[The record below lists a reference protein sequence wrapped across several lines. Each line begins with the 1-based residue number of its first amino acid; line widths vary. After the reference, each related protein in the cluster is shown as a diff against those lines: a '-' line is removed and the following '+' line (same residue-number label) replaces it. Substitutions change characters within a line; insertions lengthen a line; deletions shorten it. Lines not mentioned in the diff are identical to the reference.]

1 MKKLL
6 LLLTLSTL
14 LFSEARDRTGPYL
27 ALGGGYATLDD
38 NQRMQGR
45 VEDSYNINLIG
56 GAFINKYFSVELAGD
71 YYAKFNNAENENSTS
86 VYFIDAAAK
95 AHYPF
100 WRNRIDVYAAFGAGA
115 VFWKEQYNGGSEDD
129 RSSALR
135 GDIGIGYRVLETL
148 TLNLGYRRYFF
159 ILDDTTS
166 ALLTNGD
173 PEVIRYN
180 MQVSSAYVNIEVQF

>member
-14 LFSEARDRTGPYL
+14 LFSEAIDRTGPYL
-27 ALGGGYATLDD
+27 ALGGGHATLDD
-38 NQRMQGR
+38 DQRMQGD
-45 VEDSYNINLIG
+45 VKHSYNINLIG

-71 YYAKFNNAENENSTS
+71 YYGKFENADNDNSTS

-115 VFWKEQYNGGSEDD
+115 VFWKENVNGLSQDD

-135 GDIGIGYRVLETL
+135 AEAGIGYRFLRSL
-148 TLNLGYRRYFF
+148 TLNMGYRRYFF
-159 ILDDTTS
+159 SLDDTTG
-166 ALLTNGD
+166 ALLENGD
-173 PEVIRYN
+173 LEIIRYH
-180 MQVSSAYVNIEVQF
+180 MQIGSAYANIEVQF

>member
-1 MKKLL
+1 MKKLI

-27 ALGGGYATLDD
+27 SLGGGYATLDD
-38 NQRMQGR
+38 DERMQGN
-45 VEDSYNINLIG
+45 VEDTYNINLIG

-71 YYAKFNNAENENSTS
+71 YYATFNSSENQNSTR
-86 VYFIDAAAK
+86 VYFIDAATK
-95 AHYPF
+95 VHYPF

-115 VFWKEQYNGGSEDD
+115 VFWKENINGVGAND

-135 GDIGIGYRVLETL
+135 GDIGIGYRVLESL

-159 ILDDTTS
+159 ILDDTTGT
-166 ALLTNGD
+166 LLDNGD

-180 MQVSSAYVNIEVQF
+180 MQVSSAYANIEVQF

>member
-1 MKKLL
+1 MKKVL

-14 LFSEARDRTGPYL
+14 LFSEAIDRTGPYL
-27 ALGGGYATLDD
+27 SLGGGHATLDD
-38 NQRMQGR
+38 DQRMQGDI
-45 VEDSYNINLIG
+45 EHTYNINLIG
-56 GAFINKYFSVELAGD
+56 GAFINEYFSVELGGD
-71 YYAKFNNAENENSTS
+71 YYSTFSTLENENSTK

-115 VFWKEQYNGGSEDD
+115 IFWKENINGVSKDD

-135 GDIGIGYRVLETL
+135 GDMGIGYRVLETL

-159 ILDDTTS
+159 ILDDTTGEI
-166 ALLTNGD
+166 LDNGD

-180 MQVSSAYVNIEVQF
+180 MQIGSAYANIEVQF